1 MANAHHSAPRIV
13 FAPSPKTLSQK
24 LGLIDA
30 PNVERIHLG
39 GLSATPTARLARLRL
54 VPSGLS
60 SAPDRVR
67 ASPNRISRFVATV
80 VVFYTGCRS
89 GK

>member
-1 MANAHHSAPRIV
+1 MANAHHSAPRTV
-13 FAPSPKTLSQK
+13 SAASPKTLPQN
-24 LGLIDA
+24 GLIYL
-30 PNVERIHLG
+30 PNVERIHMG
-39 GLSATPTARLARLRL
+39 SPTARLARLRL

-67 ASPNRISRFVATV
+67 ASPQPDSRFVATV

>member
-1 MANAHHSAPRIV
+1 MANAHHSPPPDRVRSQSQNPAP
-13 FAPSPKTLSQK
+13 K
-24 LGLIDA
+24 LGLIYL
-30 PNVERIHLG
+30 PNVERIHMG
-39 GLSATPTARLARLRL
+39 SPTARLARLRL

-67 ASPNRISRFVATV
+67 ASPQPDSRFVATV